1 MLVFFDIDATLI
13 TTGGVGV
20 KAMIDAGRDLYG
32 PGFTADGV
40 PFAGRLDPLILVDLL
55 RLNGQEASRSKLDQ
69 FRAVYGK
76 RLPGRLVPGVGRAL
90 PGVMDLLTSLERA
103 EALTLGLLTGNFAET
118 GTMKL
123 TACGIDAN
131 RFTIRVW
138 GDESPHDP
146 PARDHLPGIG
156 LERYRRLC
164 GREVDPRHVV
174 VIGDTPHDVA
184 CARAHGCR
192 SIGVATGSFTIDA
205 LAASGAD
212 LAVPNLAD
220 TGAIRQWILS

>member
-32 PGFTADGV
+32 PSFTADGV

-55 RLNGQEASRSKLDQ
+55 RLNGQEASRSNLDQ

-76 RLPGRLVPGVGRAL
+76 RLPERLVPGVGRAL

-156 LERYRRLC
+156 LERYRHLC
-164 GREVDPRHVV
+164 GHEVDPRHVV

-212 LAVPNLAD
+212 LVVPSLAD
-220 TGAIRQWILS
+220 TGAIREWILS